1 MDIDPALVTER
12 LRRQVERVRV
22 EPDPPAD
29 FVSFWQQTL
38 DELNAIPLDLE
49 VTLREGT
56 EPAEEGLLVGEWRAT
71 SWGGRRIGGPLVMPA
86 DRRGPQWVYGHGYG
100 SVRAGCERRPQ
111 LARLGFIALG
121 CDARGYNRSRQPG
134 DPAVP
139 GWILAG
145 IESRERYILRGA
157 VADTIRAVQ
166 VARALEGADPR
177 RTVLEGGSFSGG
189 TAVLA
194 APWIAD
200 LAYLAVRVPTFG
212 AYDLRRT
219 LVKRGS
225 GAEINA
231 YMDGLDEADRRALR
245 ERLRYFD
252 AVNAAA
258 HIDGIPVTVG
268 LGVSDAVVPGETV
281 AAIYH
286 AIPSPQKELLSF
298 PCSHTDHP
306 LAAQWS
312 RFTEHIQRRALALLA
327 ARDPARPDQ
336 RRA

>member
-1 MDIDPALVTER
+1 MDIDPALVTDR
-12 LRRQVERVRV
+12 LRRQVESVRV
-22 EPDPPAD
+22 EPDPPPD
-29 FVSFWQQTL
+29 FVPFWRETL
-38 DELNAIPLDLE
+38 AELNEVPLGLE
-49 VTLREGT
+49 VELQEA
-56 EPAEEGLLVGEWRAT
+56 AESGQEGLLLGEWSAN
-71 SWGGRRIGGPLVMPA
+71 SLGGRRIGGPLAMPA
-86 DRRGPQWVYGHGYG
+86 KRRGPQWVYGHGYG
-100 SVRAGCERRPQ
+100 SVHAGCGWRPE
-111 LARLGFIALG
+111 LARLGFIAVG
-121 CDARGYNRSRQPG
+121 CDARGYKRSRRPG
-134 DPAVP
+134 DPGVP
-139 GWILAG
+139 GWILSG
-145 IESRERYILRGA
+145 IEARESYILRGA
-157 VADTIRAVQ
+157 VADTVRAVQ

-177 RTVLEGGSFSGG
+177 QTVLEGGSFSGG

-194 APWIAD
+194 APWIDD
-200 LAYLAVRVPTFG
+200 LAYLAARVPTFG

-231 YMDGLDEADRRALR
+231 YMEGLDEAGRRALR

-258 HIDGIPVTVG
+258 YIDGIPVTVG
-268 LGVSDAVVPGETV
+268 LGVSDVVVPGETV

-286 AIPSPQKELLSF
+286 AIPSPDKELLTV

-327 ARDPARPDQ
+327 ARPQGRSDHTRE
-336 RRA
+336 